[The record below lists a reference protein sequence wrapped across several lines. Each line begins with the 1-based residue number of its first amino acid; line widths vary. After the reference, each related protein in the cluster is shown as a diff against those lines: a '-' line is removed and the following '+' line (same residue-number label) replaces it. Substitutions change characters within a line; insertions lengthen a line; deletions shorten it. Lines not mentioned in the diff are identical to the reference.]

1 MTIATVKSRLRT
13 TGRHAALDGLSAL
26 GRLSGRESAG
36 LATPRVQFPY
46 LHAVPENEEHS
57 FRKLLGSL
65 ATTHTFVSYSEA
77 VRRVRSGEIDR
88 PYLAL
93 SFDDGFASNVR
104 TARLLEEFGI
114 VGCFF
119 VTTGF
124 IGTPTLTEA
133 RDFFGYSAGIDEPAM
148 TWSDLEALKAAGH
161 EIGNH
166 TQTHRV
172 VSSLSPQR
180 VVDEIGGAAD
190 VLRARLGSVE
200 HFAWPFGRF
209 FHFTGDAA
217 RVVFDTGHLSCAS
230 AERGAHLSA
239 EGASA
244 DSLCIRREHIMTS
257 WPRRHSRYFLS
268 RSALRGAP
276 SAQGWPAGW
285 EVSR

>member
-13 TGRHAALDGLSAL
+13 TGRHAALDGLSVL

-36 LATPRVQFPY
+36 LATPRVQFP
-46 LHAVPENEEHS
+46 
-57 FRKLLGSL
+57 
-65 ATTHTFVSYSEA
+65 FVRRPRERGALVSASCSAPSRPRTRSWSYSEA

-114 VGCFF
+114 VGASSSRRASS
-119 VTTGF
+119 G
-124 IGTPTLTEA
+124 PRPWRRPRLL
-133 RDFFGYSAGIDEPAM
+133 GYSAGIDEPAM
-148 TWSDLEALKAAGH
+148 AWSDLEALGSAGH

-190 VLRARLGSVE
+190 VLRARLGGVE
-200 HFAWPFGRF
+200 HFAGRSGGSS
-209 FHFTGDAA
+209 TSPATPRESSSTPGTELCVGGAGCAPVGGGA
-217 RVVFDTGHLSCAS
+217 RPTAS
-230 AERGAHLSA
+230 ASVGN
-239 EGASA
+239 
-244 DSLCIRREHIMTS
+244 TS
-257 WPRRHSRYFLS
+257 
-268 RSALRGAP
+268 
-276 SAQGWPAGW
+276 
-285 EVSR
+285 